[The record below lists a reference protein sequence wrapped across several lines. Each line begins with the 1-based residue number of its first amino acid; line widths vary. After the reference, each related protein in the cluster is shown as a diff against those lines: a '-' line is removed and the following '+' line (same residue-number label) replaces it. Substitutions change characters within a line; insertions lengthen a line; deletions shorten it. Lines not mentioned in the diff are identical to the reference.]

1 MTQNGEIF
9 LVDLR
14 QLEKNSTPPEWLS
27 WNYLQNNYFSALQ
40 KFLYQMSSW
49 SQRGD
54 IVRQSLSKPGCVTE
68 TAVFERLGHYWGF
81 LNERPPPAVMAGLKA
96 AADNAK

>member
-1 MTQNGEIF
+1 
-9 LVDLR
+9 
-14 QLEKNSTPPEWLS
+14 
-27 WNYLQNNYFSALQ
+27 
-40 KFLYQMSSW
+40 MSSW
-49 SQRGD
+49 SQRRASF
-54 IVRQSLSKPGCVTE
+54 RQSLSKPGCVTE